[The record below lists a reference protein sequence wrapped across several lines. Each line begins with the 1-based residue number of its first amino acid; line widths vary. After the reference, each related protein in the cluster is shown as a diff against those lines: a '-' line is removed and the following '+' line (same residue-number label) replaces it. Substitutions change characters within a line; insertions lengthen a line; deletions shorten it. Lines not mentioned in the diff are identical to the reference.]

1 MPSTKEQ
8 TLAATKLFL
17 SLTRIDFATV
27 VSSRAVRISS
37 RAVRVFPALS
47 LRCVRPSYGTFPL
60 IVFQGNCAR
69 GHTGHMIHVNY
80 LIYYLHSLFV
90 FFLQILVF
98 KFISQLQKT
107 GTKTES
113 CGNLLKIRLEW
124 ISQSNESIGRL
135 LGFVIDRLFNT
146 SASLYRIAP
155 CLRACVLVICLHVF
169 LYMYMYMLQSV
180 WWKLILKLHVHV
192 CKIVVTTC

>member
-1 MPSTKEQ
+1 MRTALIRDLSSYRFPR
-8 TLAATKLFL
+8 KLR
-17 SLTRIDFATV
+17 SG
-27 VSSRAVRISS
+27 
-37 RAVRVFPALS
+37 
-47 LRCVRPSYGTFPL
+47 SYGSYDTCKLPYILPSQSVCIFFTNFS
-60 IVFQGNCAR
+60 FQ
-69 GHTGHMIHVNY
+69 
-80 LIYYLHSLFV
+80 IYFSTAENRHKNRIL
-90 FFLQILVF
+90 LQLA
-98 KFISQLQKT
+98 
-107 GTKTES
+107 
-113 CGNLLKIRLEW
+113 KIRLEW
-124 ISQSNESIGRL
+124 ISQSNESIGRP